1 MTNSADQLIYELE
14 KKVRDLENY
23 IRLLE
28 NNIGDASFLLM
39 DWDGYYDPQ
48 TGKGNTKELA
58 LLVEDAYGL
67 LQGRSWRDP
76 DPPKKRRSG
85 EVEGQLLLWED
96 EE

>member
-14 KKVRDLENY
+14 KKVEELAKY
-23 IRLLE
+23 TRLLE
-28 NNIGDASFLLM
+28 GRVCDASFLLM

-58 LLVEDAYGL
+58 SLVEDAYGL

-96 EE
+96 ED